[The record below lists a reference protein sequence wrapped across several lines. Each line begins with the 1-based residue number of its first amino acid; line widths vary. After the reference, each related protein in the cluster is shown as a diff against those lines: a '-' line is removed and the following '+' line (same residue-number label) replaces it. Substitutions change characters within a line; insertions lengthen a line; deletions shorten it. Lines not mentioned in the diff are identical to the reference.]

1 VLISTRPGPLQRAAA
16 LDAPPRPVATYRY
29 DRLEQTLTRR
39 PVHRLPQQVSFYV
52 ATP

>member
-1 VLISTRPGPLQRAAA
+1 VVI
-16 LDAPPRPVATYRY
+16 YRY

-39 PVHRLPQQVSFYV
+39 PVHRLRQRVAFYV